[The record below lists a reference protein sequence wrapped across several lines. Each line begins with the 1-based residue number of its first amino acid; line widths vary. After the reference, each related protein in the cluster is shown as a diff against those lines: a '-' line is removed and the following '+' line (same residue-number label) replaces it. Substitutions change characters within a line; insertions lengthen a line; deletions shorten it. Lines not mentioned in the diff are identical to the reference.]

1 MAPLNWAHW
10 QRWPRII
17 VKKKVSVVCCL
28 QFIKPNTY
36 TVCVGFFAVKE
47 LSFTGTDNSNFSEQA
62 WDPYQEKYS
71 SEAYSEGF
79 DSDAARRLLEFGDD
93 YRNFL
98 DSQSDN
104 CSSLSAANNL
114 DSSLSPLV
122 SRRPNMMQNSGGA
135 SGGGS
140 ANRSGGWSSS
150 KSASKSP
157 SGDDNTV
164 QRRRRPMDAE
174 LDRRRKGS
182 EGSRKVLLDG
192 KIAE

>member
-1 MAPLNWAHW
+1 MLK
-10 QRWPRII
+10 QMFFVFVLL
-17 VKKKVSVVCCL
+17 VKD
-28 QFIKPNTY
+28 P
-36 TVCVGFFAVKE
+36 
-47 LSFTGTDNSNFSEQA
+47 SFTGTDTSNFSEQA
-62 WDPYQEKYS
+62 WDPYQEKYM

-122 SRRPNMMQNSGGA
+122 SRRPNMMNGGGA
-135 SGGGS
+135 SGGS

-157 SGDDNTV
+157 SGDDHTV
-164 QRRRRPMDAE
+164 QRRRRAIE
-174 LDRRRKGS
+174 VEFDRRRKGS

-192 KIAE
+192 KIL

>member
-1 MAPLNWAHW
+1 MCMNYVFYLVLV
-10 QRWPRII
+10 
-17 VKKKVSVVCCL
+17 VKD
-28 QFIKPNTY
+28 
-36 TVCVGFFAVKE
+36 
-47 LSFTGTDNSNFSEQA
+47 LSFTGTDTSNFSEQA
-62 WDPYQEKYS
+62 WDPYQEKYM

-122 SRRPNMMQNSGGA
+122 SRRPILMNSGGGA
-135 SGGGS
+135 SGGS

-157 SGDDNTV
+157 SGDDQTV
-164 QRRRRPMDAE
+164 QRRRRAIE
-174 LDRRRKGS
+174 VEFDRRRKGS

-192 KIAE
+192 KTT